1 MWMEDKAIISLVNW
15 LTVNMVIRFIHVI
28 DHISL
33 ANNQVTAR
41 LLVLMCMQ
49 VFDCI
54 YQIYKYTIR
63 ISNRGRCSHT
73 NVFICYICIYQLYT
87 ILQILNFFFYRIVN
101 CLISYIYI

>member
-41 LLVLMCMQ
+41 LLVL
-49 VFDCI
+49 V
-54 YQIYKYTIR
+54 YA
-63 ISNRGRCSHT
+63 S
-73 NVFICYICIYQLYT
+73 L
-87 ILQILNFFFYRIVN
+87 
-101 CLISYIYI
+101 

>member
-15 LTVNMVIRFIHVI
+15 LTVIMVIMSLTIP
-28 DHISL
+28 L

-54 YQIYKYTIR
+54 YQIHYT
-63 ISNRGRCSHT
+63 
-73 NVFICYICIYQLYT
+73 YI
-87 ILQILNFFFYRIVN
+87 
-101 CLISYIYI
+101 

>member
-54 YQIYKYTIR
+54 YQIHYT
-63 ISNRGRCSHT
+63 
-73 NVFICYICIYQLYT
+73 YI
-87 ILQILNFFFYRIVN
+87 
-101 CLISYIYI
+101 

>member
-15 LTVNMVIRFIHVI
+15 LTVIMVIRFVYMSLTIP
-28 DHISL
+28 L

-54 YQIYKYTIR
+54 YQIHYT
-63 ISNRGRCSHT
+63 
-73 NVFICYICIYQLYT
+73 YI
-87 ILQILNFFFYRIVN
+87 
-101 CLISYIYI
+101 

>member
-15 LTVNMVIRFIHVI
+15 LTVIMVIRFVYMSLTIP
-28 DHISL
+28 L

-87 ILQILNFFFYRIVN
+87 ILQILNFFFTE
-101 CLISYIYI
+101 LLTA